1 MENKFDFNKNLEF
14 LINTTVDTSKA
25 VEQDKIL
32 NSKEIQQKLRI
43 GRSTL
48 YELLKE
54 PDFPTY
60 KIGKKYYA
68 SEEEIEKWLVSKQ
81 SK

>member
-1 MENKFDFNKNLEF
+1 M
-14 LINTTVDTSKA
+14 
-25 VEQDKIL
+25 KIL
-32 NSKEIQQKLRI
+32 NSKEIMEKLKVGKSTLYQLLKDPDFPTYKI
-43 GRSTL
+43 GRNTL
-48 YELLKE
+48 YELLKD

-68 SEEEIEKWLVSKQ
+68 TEEEIENWIISKQ

>member
-1 MENKFDFNKNLEF
+1 M
-14 LINTTVDTSKA
+14 
-25 VEQDKIL
+25 KIL
-32 NSKEIQQKLRI
+32 TSKEIQQKLRI

-68 SEEEIEKWLVSKQ
+68 TEEEINNWILAKQ
-81 SK
+81 NKK